1 MSQQPDGVGSLALY
15 EVVDDHIAIVTL
27 NRPEVRNAMSPALS
41 EAVEFLVKKIEA
53 DDQIWVA
60 ILTSSN
66 DKVFCAGADLAAI
79 AAGQGSKIATPDG
92 GFGGFVDA
100 KRTKPWIAAVKGF
113 ALAGGCELTLA
124 CDMIVASDDA
134 QFGLPEVKRG
144 LFAGAGGVH
153 RIARVLPRN
162 VALELVATGDRL
174 DVKRAYDF
182 GMVNRVVPVDKVL
195 ETALDLARAITVNA
209 PVSVRESLIVAR
221 QSADMTD
228 ADLRLLSKQHSAV
241 VSKTEDS
248 KEGPRAFLEKR
259 PAQWKGR

>member
-1 MSQQPDGVGSLALY
+1 MSQQPEGVGTLALY
-15 EVVDDHIAIVTL
+15 EVVDGHIGVITL

-41 EAVEFLVKKIEA
+41 EAVEYLVKQVEA
-53 DDQIWVA
+53 DDQIWVG

-79 AAGQGSKIATPDG
+79 SAGQGARIATADG

-100 KRTKPWIAAVKGF
+100 KRKKPWIAAVKGY

-124 CDMIVASDDA
+124 CDMIVASEDA
-134 QFGLPEVKRG
+134 KFGLPEVKRG

-162 VALELVATGDRL
+162 VALELVATGEPL
-174 DVKRAYDF
+174 DVQRAYAF
-182 GMVNRVVPVDKVL
+182 GMVNRVVPTAQVL
-195 ETALDLARAITVNA
+195 DAALDLARAITVNA
-209 PVSVRESLIVAR
+209 PVSVRESMIVAR
-221 QSADMTD
+221 QSADLTD
-228 ADLRLLSKQHSAV
+228 ADLRVLSKQHSLI
-241 VSKTEDS
+241 VSQTEDS

-259 PAQWKGR
+259 PPQWKGR

>member
-162 VALELVATGDRL
+162 IALELVATGDRL

>member
-1 MSQQPDGVGSLALY
+1 MSQQPEGVGKIALF
-15 EVVDDHIAIVTL
+15 EVVDDHIAVITL
-27 NRPEVRNAMSPALS
+27 NRPEVRNAMSPELS
-41 EAVEFLVKKIEA
+41 EAVEYLVKKVEA
-53 DDQIWVA
+53 DDQLWVG

-66 DKVFCAGADLAAI
+66 DRVFCAGADLSAI
-79 AAGQGSKIATPDG
+79 ANGQGFRIATADG

-100 KRTKPWIAAVKGF
+100 KRKKPWIAAVRGF

-134 QFGLPEVKRG
+134 KFGLPEVKRG

-162 VALELVATGDRL
+162 IALELVATGEQL

-182 GMVNRVVPVDKVL
+182 GMVNRVVPSDKVL
-195 ETALDLARAITVNA
+195 ETALDLARSITVNA
-209 PVSVRESLIVAR
+209 PVSVRESMIVAR
-221 QSADMTD
+221 QSSDLPD
-228 ADLRLLSKQHSAV
+228 AALRSLSKEHSQI
-241 VSKTEDS
+241 VSQTEDS